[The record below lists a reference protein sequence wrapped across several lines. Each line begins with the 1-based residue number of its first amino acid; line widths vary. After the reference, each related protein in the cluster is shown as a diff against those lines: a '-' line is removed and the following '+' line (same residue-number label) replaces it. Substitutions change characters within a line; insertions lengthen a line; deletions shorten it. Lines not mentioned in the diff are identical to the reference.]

1 MQRDKAEGGMPA
13 HQMIVHR
20 LGRGGWVQR
29 EIWRCEDGEGDGDKR
44 SLAGAGSRTERSG
57 ACCQEVPAALL
68 E

>member
-1 MQRDKAEGGMPA
+1 MQRDEAEGGMPA
-13 HQMIVHR
+13 HQVIIHR

-29 EIWRCEDGEGDGDKR
+29 EIRRCEDGEGDGDER

-57 ACCQEVPAALL
+57 ARFWEVPAALL